1 MQLLLRSIWNFAPKI
16 FYIEFMYF
24 IWDFFADFETLY
36 ADDDKFFPFLMRLE

>member
-16 FYIEFMYF
+16 FYIEFTLSET
-24 IWDFFADFETLY
+24 FFADFETLY